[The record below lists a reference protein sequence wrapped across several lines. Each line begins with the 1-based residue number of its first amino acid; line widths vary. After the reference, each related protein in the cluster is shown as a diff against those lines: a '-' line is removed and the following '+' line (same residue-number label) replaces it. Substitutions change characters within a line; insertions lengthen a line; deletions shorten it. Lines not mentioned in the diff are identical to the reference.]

1 LNKLLVTGG
10 CGFIGSNLMDR
21 LLARGERAVAFDN
34 LSRRGSAINADWLR
48 GRHGSRFE
56 LIHADIRDAGAVAEA
71 ARDADAI
78 YHLAAQV
85 AVTTSVTDPRTDF
98 ETNALGTFNAL
109 EAARGSGRNPTFI
122 FASTNKI
129 YNGISELDIAEG
141 ATRYE
146 FRDLLGGVS
155 EAQPLDFHSPYGCS
169 KGAADQYVRD
179 YHRIYGLRTVVF
191 RQSAI
196 YGERQFGAED
206 QGWLAWFMIAAVL
219 GRQITIYGDGKQV
232 RDMLYVDDLLN
243 AYDAATAR
251 IDQVAGRVYNMGGGP
266 KNTISVW
273 KEFSPMLEKLH
284 GRPIPVA
291 HDDWRPGDQ
300 RVCVYDISKAAR
312 ELDWQPRVPVKAGV
326 EKLYRWVREN
336 ANLFE

>member
-1 LNKLLVTGG
+1 MKKLLVTGG

-21 LLARGERAVAFDN
+21 LLARGEHAVAFDN
-34 LSRRGSAINADWLR
+34 LSRRGSSINSEWLR

-56 LIHADIRDAGAVAEA
+56 LIKGDIRDAGAVAEA

-85 AVTTSVTDPRTDF
+85 AVTTSLADPRTDF

-109 EAARGSGRNPTFI
+109 EAARASGKNPIFI

-129 YNGISELDIAEG
+129 YHGIDESDLAER

-146 FRDLLGGVS
+146 FRALQGGMS

-196 YGERQFGAED
+196 YGERQFGVED
-206 QGWLAWFMIAAVL
+206 QGWLAWFMIAAL
-219 GRQITIYGDGKQV
+219 RGKQITIYGDGKQV

-251 IDQVAGRVYNMGGGP
+251 INQVAGSIYNMGGGP
-266 KNTISVW
+266 QNTISVW
-273 KEFSPMLEKLH
+273 KEFSPMLEKLY
-284 GRPIPVA
+284 GKPIPVA
-291 HDDWRPGDQ
+291 HDKWRPGDQ

-312 ELDWQPRVPVKAGV
+312 ELEWQPRVPVRDGV
-326 EKLYRWVREN
+326 EKLYRWVKEN
-336 ANLFE
+336 ADLFE

>member
-1 LNKLLVTGG
+1 
-10 CGFIGSNLMDR
+10 MDR
-21 LLARGERAVAFDN
+21 LLARGEHAVAFDN
-34 LSRRGSAINADWLR
+34 LSRCGSALNADWLHDK
-48 GRHGSRFE
+48 HGSRFE
-56 LIHADIRDAGAVAEA
+56 LIQGDVRDAGALAEA

-85 AVTTSVTDPRTDF
+85 AVTTSVTDPRSDF
-98 ETNALGTFNAL
+98 ETNAMGTFNAL
-109 EAARGSGRNPTFI
+109 EAARLSGKNPIFI

-129 YNGISELDIAEG
+129 YNGINDLDIAER

-146 FRDLLGGVS
+146 FSDMKGGIS

-196 YGERQFGAED
+196 YGERQFGVEV
-206 QGWLAWFMIAAVL
+206 QGWLTWFMIAAVL
-219 GRQITIYGDGKQV
+219 GKQITIYGDGKQV
-232 RDMLYVDDLLN
+232 RDMLYVDDLLD

-251 IDQVAGRVYNMGGGP
+251 IDQVAGRIYNMGGGP
-266 KNTISVW
+266 LNTISVW
-273 KEFSPMLEKLH
+273 NEFRPMLEKLH
-284 GRPIPVA
+284 GKPILAA

-300 RVCVYDISKAAR
+300 RVCVFDISKAAR
-312 ELDWQPRVPVKAGV
+312 ELDWQPRVPVRDGV
-326 EKLYRWVREN
+326 EKLYRWVKEN
-336 ANLFE
+336 AHLFE